1 MDVGLVCDACSALTP
16 IGVPQ
21 CTRCG
26 AAVALDPRPRP
37 AASPAKAPTTGKP
50 PGTLIPPAPGPAGTS
65 NGEPVPCT
73 KCGRQVGAG
82 QRFCP
87 HCGTRMPVP
96 VNFEVE
102 TRVGPR
108 PSAVHNAVATQ
119 PHQAQA
125 REPRESKPGRST
137 LFFGGAMQAARA
149 KLTLIRG
156 DGDDGVSFTLAGQ
169 DHLAGRG
176 DCPISFPDDPFLSP
190 IHANFAY
197 ANNQLVVRD
206 QASLNGI
213 YVRISAPTELAN
225 GAMVLVGEQVLSVER
240 AVLPQDLPDA
250 DGTYYS
256 ASMLRPAALEIR
268 QNLRGGQ
275 IGWVHRLA
283 GDAVTVGREN
293 NDINFPDDPFIS
305 GRHAELKLTGGMLS
319 VTDLGSRNG
328 TFVRVQGERVLKHG
342 DYVFL
347 GQQLLR
353 VEIV

>member
-26 AAVALDPRPRP
+26 APVALDPRPKVQSSP
-37 AASPAKAPTTGKP
+37 SPPDGAAPNPCKQC
-50 PGTLIPPAPGPAGTS
+50 GTMVMP
-65 NGEPVPCT
+65 
-73 KCGRQVGAG
+73 G

-87 HCGTRMPVP
+87 NCGTRIVVP
-96 VNFEVE
+96 QTFDVE

-108 PSAVHNAVATQ
+108 SPAVPGAVTAKDD
-119 PHQAQA
+119 A
-125 REPRESKPGRST
+125 RDRKERKEPRDGKYGRST
-137 LFFGGAMQAARA
+137 LFFGGAVQAARA

-176 DCPISFPDDPFLSP
+176 DCPISFPDDSFLSP
-190 IHANFAY
+190 IHANFVY
-197 ANNQLVVRD
+197 AGSRLVVRD
-206 QASLNGI
+206 QGSLNGI
-213 YVRISAPTELAN
+213 YVRISSTTELMN
-225 GAMVLVGEQVLSVER
+225 GSMVLIGEQVLSVEP
-240 AVLPQDLPDA
+240 ALQPQDLPD
-250 DGTYYS
+250 DEGTYYS
-256 ASMLRPAALEIR
+256 ASMHRPATLEIR

-275 IGWVHRLA
+275 IGWVHRVE
-283 GDAVTVGREN
+283 GDVVTIGREN

-305 GRHAELKLTGGMLS
+305 GRHAELRIAGGVLS

-328 TFVRVQGERVLKHG
+328 TFVRVHNERVLKHG

>member
-1 MDVGLVCDACSALTP
+1 MLV
-16 IGVPQ
+16 
-21 CTRCG
+21 
-26 AAVALDPRPRP
+26 
-37 AASPAKAPTTGKP
+37 P
-50 PGTLIPPAPGPAGTS
+50 PGPPAPQAAPAEPSGPNGPSGPSGPS
-65 NGEPVPCT
+65 NDAAACP
-73 KCGRQVGAG
+73 KCGRMVNGD

-108 PSAVHNAVATQ
+108 PSAVHAAVSTQ
-119 PHQAQA
+119 PHEVPPAAGA
-125 REPRESKPGRST
+125 REGVRESKPGRST

-213 YVRISAPTELAN
+213 YVRISATTELAN

-240 AVLPQDLPDA
+240 AAQPEDLPDT

-275 IGWVHRLA
+275 IGFVHRLA
-283 GDAVTVGREN
+283 GEAVTIGREN

-305 GRHAELKLTGGMLS
+305 GRHAELKLTGAMLS

-328 TFVRVQGERVLKHG
+328 TFVRVLGERVLKHG